1 MEEKKVYESIE
12 ADETLVCWR
21 CQEPLVKGNAKFS
34 YLGNAFPVEL
44 PMCPTCK
51 LIYVPEEL
59 ALGRV
64 LKVEKEMEDK

>member
-12 ADETLVCWR
+12 ADASLVCGQ
-21 CQEPLVKGNAKFS
+21 CQEPLVKGSAKFS
-34 YLGNAFPVEL
+34 YMGNAFPVEL
-44 PMCPTCK
+44 PMCPKCK

-64 LKVEKEMEDK
+64 LKVEKELEDK